1 MTKSVALDRLWGLV
15 SFNNGGPELINGT
28 DYVNVILKQV
38 IKLYNY
44 G

>member
-15 SFNNGGPELINGT
+15 RFINGGPELINGT